1 MIVTGLS
8 GSAYSLSSNALGQGG
23 EGKIYSIIDSPDK
36 VVKIYEKP
44 TRELE
49 SKLIRM
55 TKYPPAQT
63 VLSQVAWPLDVVYDS
78 HGYFCGFVMP
88 KLDVTDELTSVYVY
102 PPSTNITLEQKL
114 VIAQNIC
121 VVIEEVHKA
130 GYIFGDFNPKN
141 IGVNLNNGHI
151 AFFDTDSY
159 HIVLDRNTD
168 KAFRCIV
175 CAPGYAAPELLEKCK
190 LHLEAHPEDKMQAY
204 AKTPL
209 DTFTQETDNF
219 ALAIHV
225 FKLLMNG
232 YTPFNG
238 IPESSSASAAS
249 PGNGDIAV
257 SRDNYCFKAGNK
269 PMSAAV
275 PPLTSL
281 PTDIQNLFTRAFIEG
296 RIDPSRRPT
305 AVEWHKA
312 LSTYQASLVSCKVDK
327 QHMYYNKLKKCPWC
341 EADANFKAAIN
352 KPLTPTYIP
361 VVKPSNQQQ
370 SFSTPVSPVTQTTT
384 SGQTYGGG
392 TGGSTYVSNNSSPA
406 MQQVPSWKRWWKKW
420 WVKVLVI
427 LFVLQFITSMAVN
440 LFGSLGSTTSQT
452 GSVNSSSAKNSSS
465 NAITDTSV
473 ITASKNEI
481 RADIERAFSS
491 LSFSKGAIYTETD
504 EYDTSLMS
512 AEISNLHLSHNA
524 YLYQTYDGEY
534 TQLYVPIYFTLHI
547 KPTAVWDEDT
557 IDNMVGYCQITN
569 LKKNSNGE
577 LDYSIFSYFS
587 AVYFTTEELMVQKWL
602 NGNGYIVEKIS
613 F

>member
-1 MIVTGLS
+1 MTVTGIS
-8 GSAYSLSSNALGQGG
+8 GNTYSLDGNAIGQGG
-23 EGKIYSIIDSPDK
+23 EGAIYSILGAPDK
-36 VVKIYEKP
+36 VVKIYSKP
-44 TRELE
+44 TGELE
-49 SKLIRM
+49 SKLKRM

-63 VLSQVAWPLDVVYDS
+63 ILSQVAWPLDVVYDS

-102 PPSTNITLEQKL
+102 PPNTNITLEQKL
-114 VIAQNIC
+114 IIAQNIC

-130 GYIFGDFNPKN
+130 GYIFGDFNPRN
-141 IGVNLNNGHI
+141 IGVNLKNGHV

-159 HIVLDRNTD
+159 HIVLDRSTN
-168 KAFRCIV
+168 KAFRCNV

-190 LHLEAHPEDKMQAY
+190 QHISAHPEDKSQAY

-225 FKLLMNG
+225 FRLLMNG

-238 IPESSSASAAS
+238 IPETVSASVAS

-257 SRDNYCFKAGNK
+257 SKDNYCFKAGNK

-275 PPLTSL
+275 PPITSL
-281 PTDIQNLFTRAFIEG
+281 PADIQDLFTRAFIVG
-296 RIDPSRRPT
+296 RINPSNRPT

-312 LSTYQASLVSCKVDK
+312 LSNYEASLISCKVNR
-327 QHMYYNKLKKCPWC
+327 QHMYYKALKKCPWC
-341 EADANFKAAIN
+341 EADANYKAAIS
-352 KPLTPTYIP
+352 KPPTPTHIP
-361 VVKPSNQQQ
+361 VVKPSSQQQ
-370 SFSTPVSPVTQTTT
+370 SYSTPVSTVTQTTT
-384 SGQTYGGG
+384 TGQYVAGG
-392 TGGSTYVSNNSSPA
+392 TGGSTYVGNYNNTTT
-406 MQQVPSWKRWWKKW
+406 QQLPLWKRWWKKW

-427 LFVLQFITSMAVN
+427 LFVLQFFTSMAAN
-440 LFGSLGSTTSQT
+440 LFGSLGNTTSQT
-452 GSVNSSSAKNSSS
+452 GSVNSSNARNSSS
-465 NAITDTSV
+465 SAITDTSV
-473 ITASKNEI
+473 ITDSRNAI

-491 LSFSKGAIYTETD
+491 LSFSKGSIITASD

-512 AEISNLHLSHNA
+512 AEISNLHLGRNA

-547 KPTAVWDEDT
+547 KPTAIWDEDT
-557 IDNMVGYCQITN
+557 IDNMVGYCQISN

-577 LDYSIFSYFS
+577 LDYSVFSYFS
-587 AVYFTTEELMVQKWL
+587 SVYFTTEEVMVQKWL